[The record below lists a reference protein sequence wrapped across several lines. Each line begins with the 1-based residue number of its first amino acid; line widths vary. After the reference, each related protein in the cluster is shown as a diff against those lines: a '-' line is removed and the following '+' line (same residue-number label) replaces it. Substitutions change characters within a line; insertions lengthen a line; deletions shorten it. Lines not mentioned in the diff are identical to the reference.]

1 MNTSRTCRLV
11 SAAACALLAL
21 APLPARA
28 QTPNAAPR
36 PALFPNSRK
45 YKDTGQQPATGRSGS
60 ATLAARA
67 LYGKDGQ
74 TLVELTTNN
83 FDDPRNG
90 TNSIQKAQL
99 KPFDNEGNFAY
110 ARNYAGIASNYFATY
125 EAGLAPGRQVQVQ
138 ANITGAD
145 GSRTDVVTVVESVKV
160 RPDLQIGSLTA
171 PARTSV
177 NSPTVISAVV
187 RELNGTMGA
196 RADCVLYADG
206 QPIDRAVGVWVD
218 AAGTVSV
225 VFSPRFATPG
235 AKQLELRLENV
246 NPVDYDEANNAASAS
261 IEVTG
266 VADTMNYFAAF
277 NDATRFRNIKNSFTS
292 RNAVTGAGFE
302 TGSESGSEG
311 WEQYVV
317 LSGHVWR
324 KLAFPMSINATESVD
339 GVPAL
344 SVSVSGITPMPPMT
358 QNGRVYHHALA
369 FDAAASVNL
378 HVTVEESAVPGVSY
392 AKTSVV
398 YTRSAGDVTYH
409 SAEYYRV
416 WDVAD
421 DGTLTDRY
429 VYNVNRTFSDVE
441 GTRVPV
447 GSQFSMTLTLT
458 PAEGQPLSA
467 SPVIPLNTQAHES
480 AHPPTCREGSVEG
493 TPYRSCSQITTRE
506 FVKFGHF
513 SFSGAQE

>member
-1 MNTSRTCRLV
+1 MNNSRTRKLLP
-11 SAAACALLAL
+11 AAACALLAL

-28 QTPNAAPR
+28 QTPGAAPR
-36 PALFPNSRK
+36 PALIPNGRK
-45 YKDTGQQPATGRSGS
+45 YKDTGQRPATGRSGS

-74 TLVELTTNN
+74 TLVELTTNT
-83 FDDPRNG
+83 FDDTHG
-90 TNSIQKAQL
+90 GAGSIQKAQL

-110 ARNYAGIASNYFATY
+110 ARNFTGIAAGYFAAY

-138 ANITGAD
+138 ASVTGAD
-145 GSRTDVVTVVESVKV
+145 GNRTDVVTVVESVKV
-160 RPDLQIGSLTA
+160 RPDLQAGSLMA

-177 NSPTVISAVV
+177 NAPTVISAVV

-196 RADCVLYADG
+196 QADCVLYADG
-206 QPIDRAVGVWVD
+206 QPVDRAAGVWVD

-225 VFSPRFATPG
+225 VFSPRFPTPG
-235 AKQLELRLENV
+235 AKQLEVRLENA
-246 NPVDYDEANNAASAS
+246 NPVDYDDANNAASAS

-266 VADTMNYFAAF
+266 AADTMNYTAAF
-277 NDATRFRNIKNSFTS
+277 SDATRFFNVKNIFTS

-302 TGSESGSEG
+302 TASEWGSDG
-311 WEQYVV
+311 WEQRVV
-317 LSGHVWR
+317 LSGFVWR
-324 KLAFPMSINATESVD
+324 KLAYPMSVNATESVD

-344 SVSVSGITPMPPMT
+344 SISVSGITPMPPLT
-358 QNGRVYHHALA
+358 QNGRVYHNALA

-378 HVTVEESAVPGVSY
+378 NISVEEIPGTAY
-392 AKTSVV
+392 AKTTIF
-398 YTRSAGDVTYH
+398 YTRAAGDVTYH
-409 SAEYYRV
+409 SASYYRV

-421 DGTLTDRY
+421 DGTLTDHY
-429 VYNVNRTFSDVE
+429 VYNLNSSHNDVY

-447 GSQFSMTLTLT
+447 GGEFAMNLTLA

-467 SPVIPLNTQAHES
+467 SPVIPLNTREHES
-480 AHPPTCREGSVEG
+480 FGSLNCREGSVEG
-493 TPYRSCSQITTRE
+493 TPFRSCSQVTSRE

-513 SFSGAQE
+513 SFSGAPE